1 MEIHFKTSV
10 QYRTVC
16 SVLQKTFRLSALF
29 FIDKEGK
36 NTY

>member
-1 MEIHFKTSV
+1 MKLSFKISV